1 MSEIVRYGGAA
12 RTEDNCYGQYD
23 RIYEAMKKVAMLLI
37 CSSAAL
43 AKAGDA
49 FIKSSKYQGE
59 YGIVVDAFS
68 KIFTI
73 IDEASM
79 DLAGRGNKCTDL
91 SDVALG
97 MFGMKDCKRG
107 NTQMNGFFGLIVNFF
122 KQHLGET
129 AIVAAL
135 TTSNGILAVFTTMRN
150 FIARLL
156 TNVMCAIYYNGTN
169 GVVGT
174 WVIAKV
180 IIQTIGQFA
189 KDGGIL
195 STNIALGIGGA
206 ILKFVT
212 GLGRWNKK
220 KNEFAITND
229 TPDINDVESNIAD
242 IDNGIVVNDG
252 VSDGISLATGLSD
265 AVDALENTE
274 DHEEGG
280 DDLIND
286 YVDDAE
292 QIERDF
298 NGNADNLEFM
308 QNYLRDAIKDT
319 QEGGREY
326 KEHKVLSNM
335 IKQLAGKWR
344 ESNEWYDLGDASEMA
359 ASQPMDETD
368 FDPDIDPTDYM
379 NQTLERTRTYGDQP
393 QRGSLPIGMG
403 GIINK
408 NDINFIKNLN
418 KSMKKMRNGL
428 KSKKAGYNY
437 IKKNKITKKNIR
449 HRNINPGFSRK
460 KAGKKTR
467 GLSKKTK
474 GLGKGNLKTKRRK
487 LKRGRG

>member
-1 MSEIVRYGGAA
+1 MSEIVSYGGAA
-12 RTEDNCYGQYD
+12 RTDDNCFGQYD
-23 RIYEAMKKVAMLLI
+23 RIYEVMKKVAMLLI
-37 CSSAAL
+37 CSSPTL
-43 AKAGDA
+43 AKAGHA
-49 FIKSSKYQGE
+49 FIKTSKYQGE

-79 DLAGRGNKCTDL
+79 DLAGRRNKCTDL
-91 SDVALG
+91 SDVAWG
-97 MFGMKDCKRG
+97 MLGMKDCRKG

-122 KQHLGET
+122 KHYLGET

-150 FIARLL
+150 FIARML

-169 GVVGT
+169 GMIGT

-189 KDGGIL
+189 KEGGIL
-195 STNIALGIGGA
+195 SANIALGIGGA

-212 GLGRWNKK
+212 QLGTWNKK

-229 TPDINDVESNIAD
+229 TPLINDVESNIAN
-242 IDNGIVVNDG
+242 IDNSVVVNDG
-252 VSDGISLATGLSD
+252 VSGGISLATGLSD

-274 DHEEGG
+274 DHVEGG
-280 DDLIND
+280 DELIND
-286 YVDDAE
+286 YVDDDE
-292 QIERDF
+292 QIKSDF
-298 NGNADNLEFM
+298 DGNADNLAFM
-308 QNYLRDAIKDT
+308 QKYLRDAINET

-326 KEHKVLSNM
+326 NEHKELANM

-344 ESNEWYDLGDASEMA
+344 PSTDMYDMGDASEMA

-368 FDPDIDPTDYM
+368 FDPDVDPTDYM
-379 NQTLERTRTYGDQP
+379 DQKLERTRTYG
-393 QRGSLPIGMG
+393 

-408 NDINFIKNLN
+408 NDTKFIKNLN

-437 IKKNKITKKNIR
+437 MKKNKGTKKNIR
-449 HRNINPGFSRK
+449 HRNINPDFSRK

-467 GLSKKTK
+467 GLGKGIRASKHKTK
-474 GLGKGNLKTKRRK
+474 HRK
-487 LKRGRG
+487 IKKGRG